1 MRHERRHNIQCLLAK
16 NFPVQQSHASCTF
29 LPSLFPLISQVHH
42 WGSGSGS
49 ALSIFGEMSA
59 FFALHF
65 RVGSK
70 RSQVRRLGPN
80 PGKRDFCLREWK
92 EEERSLKSFAKGVV
106 VAVAATRMRLAVRGL
121 SRHQQMNKRA
131 SLTPYQGGFYV

>member
-1 MRHERRHNIQCLLAK
+1 MSIGEKFLCSAEPCQLH
-16 NFPVQQSHASCTF
+16 
-29 LPSLFPLISQVHH
+29 LPSFPLSFDITGAPLGIPIGQRAFHLRRNV
-42 WGSGSGS
+42 GIFRTP
-49 ALSIFGEMSA
+49 LSRGKQEK
-59 FFALHF
+59 
-65 RVGSK
+65 RVK
-70 RSQVRRLGPN
+70 RLGPN

-92 EEERSLKSFAKGVV
+92 EEEGRGEERSLKSFAKGVV